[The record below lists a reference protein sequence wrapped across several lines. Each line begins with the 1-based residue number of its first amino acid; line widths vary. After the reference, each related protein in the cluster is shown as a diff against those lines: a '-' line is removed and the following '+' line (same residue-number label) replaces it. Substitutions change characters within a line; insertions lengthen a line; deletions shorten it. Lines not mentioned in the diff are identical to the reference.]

1 MVVRTNERIYKTHL
15 THADVIKQIYLVI
28 SKTSLS
34 LLALALLLCISCTT
48 TEKQETVFTLEGKL
62 HNADQETIRLFQAT
76 GLNANEFD
84 VVDTLSVNADS
95 TFSATYSF
103 EPHLYELRINDSL
116 DVPIVADSSQD
127 IAINFSPDGEYDITG
142 SPDTELFEEYEEFR
156 NRILREIVLPIR
168 DPLEDL
174 VEENNPGNAERI
186 EKLGTQ
192 VLRAEETYR
201 DTLLHAVQDLGTSIA
216 IYPTMGRWDGDKHM
230 DYYEGL
236 AEDFAKEHEGLEV
249 AEFVSEKVRILKQV
263 SIGGKVSE
271 ITAPNPDGEE
281 ISLYN
286 NLGTYTLIDFFGSW
300 CGPCRSESNHLNR
313 MYTQHNDQGFEIFG
327 FGIEFEQQSWLR
339 ALDQD
344 NRTWTN
350 VSNVDGYDGEIAREY
365 AITSLPKNFLVDK
378 NGTIIAKDLHGKEL
392 EEKLAEL
399 FSEI

>member
-1 MVVRTNERIYKTHL
+1 M
-15 THADVIKQIYLVI
+15 I
-28 SKTSLS
+28 SKTSLLFLAISLS
-34 LLALALLLCISCTT
+34 LLLSVACTT
-48 TEKQETVFTLEGKL
+48 TPEEQETVFTLEGKL

-84 VVDTLSVNADS
+84 VVDTLTVNDDS
-95 TFSATYSF
+95 TFSAIYSL
-103 EPHLYELRINDSL
+103 EPHFYELRINDSL
-116 DVPIVADSSQD
+116 DVPIVADSSQN
-127 IAINFSPDGEYDITG
+127 ITINFSEDGEYKLFG
-142 SPDTELFEEYEEFR
+142 SSDTDLFQKYEEFR
-156 NRILREIVLPIR
+156 NRILNEIVLPIR

-174 VEENNPGNAERI
+174 VDENNPENDERI
-186 EKLGTQ
+186 EELGTQ
-192 VLRAEETYR
+192 VLEAEETYR
-201 DTLLHAVQDLGTSIA
+201 DTLLHAVKDMGTSIA
-216 IYPTMGRWDGDKHM
+216 IYPTMVRWDGDKHM

-236 AEDFAKEHEGLEV
+236 ATDFSEEHKGLEV

-313 MYTQHNDQGFEIFG
+313 MYDQYSDAGFEIFG
-327 FGIEFEQQSWLR
+327 FGIEFEQQDWLR

-344 NRTWTN
+344 SRTWTN

-365 AITSLPKNFLVDK
+365 AITSLPKNFLVDE
-378 NGTIIAKDLHGKEL
+378 NGVIIAKDLHGEEL

-399 FSEI
+399 FMNSR